1 MKIRRPSYG
10 RVLSQFEPGAVH
22 LHPRGLTVT
31 AAFAIDFATTFH
43 EANPIYLNREA
54 ARAHGYDDLVVS
66 PWLVLNL
73 ALSMGVQNNSEQAIA
88 HLGYSRV
95 QPLRPVYPGDTLRS
109 ISKVLEVR
117 DRGADKPGV
126 VRLRTAC
133 LNQRQEVVLRYDRAV
148 LIPNTEPVGDP
159 MVDISDVP
167 LPDVADEDEPARTLP
182 PVQPMIPP
190 VWTGRRT
197 YAEDL
202 EPGTVIIHH
211 AGRTVTDEHMAWTYR
226 VLNTH
231 PLHFDR
237 LYSRGRKGPMSGEP
251 IVYGGL
257 VLSWVLGLAS
267 RDVSENALW
276 EWELDEGYHTQP
288 LVSGDTITALTRIEA
303 VEPFEGTQRVARV
316 RMRHVGF
323 RNARPEA
330 VLEAHG
336 DDVFVREHT
345 KRKLGKP
352 RITDKIFEIDRTAL
366 IKRRP

>member
-1 MKIRRPSYG
+1 MKIRRPTYG
-10 RVLSQFEPGAVH
+10 RVLSQFEEGAVH
-22 LHPRGLTVT
+22 LHPRGLTIPR
-31 AAFAIDFATTFH
+31 ALAIEFATTFH

-54 ARAHGYDDLVVS
+54 ARAHGYEDVVVS
-66 PWLVLNL
+66 PWLVLNV

-109 ISKVLEVR
+109 LSKVLSVR
-117 DRGADKPGV
+117 DRGPDKPGV
-126 VRLRTAC
+126 VKLRTAC
-133 LNQRQEVVLRYDRAV
+133 LNQRQQLVLRYDRAV
-148 LIPNTEPVGDP
+148 LIPNGPPVGDP
-159 MVDISDVP
+159 MVEVSDVP
-167 LPDVADEDEPARTLP
+167 FPEAADDLDPPRALP

-190 VWTGRRT
+190 IYTGRHT

-202 EPGTVIIHH
+202 EPATVLVHF
-211 AGRTVTDEHMAWTYR
+211 AGRTVTDEHMGWTYR

-237 LYSRGRKGPMSGEP
+237 VYASGREGPMSGEP

-257 VLSWVLGLAS
+257 VLAWVLGLAS

-288 LVSGDTITALTRIEA
+288 LVSGDTITALTRIES
-303 VEPFEGTQRVARV
+303 VQPFEGSHRVARV

-323 RNARPEA
+323 KNVRPEA

-336 DDVFVREHT
+336 EDVFVRENA
-345 KRKLGKP
+345 KRKLGKAKIP
-352 RITDKIFEIDRTAL
+352 EKIFEIDRTAL